1 MSASVLGINASYNF
15 YPQWVP
21 VADDWNRMFGNKV
34 DANGGYLTDP
44 VVYGQM
50 TLSNWPNMATDAACK
65 AYVDA
70 ILGDSNSLPDAPA
83 DGTPYCRA
91 NHGWVPAP
99 TTLTGAVAGDM
110 AIGGNLS
117 VGGTS
122 ILAGEVLI
130 GTNVFSGYALDM
142 VGALRTTGS
151 ATFGDVALAPRALI
165 GPVTDAGYTL
175 DVSGATRIVL
185 NPNVSWLTITS
196 NPATVPP
203 PLLPND
209 TQLQFVGGDG
219 LCSRTE
225 YVTYGDMGI
234 LTFRKA
240 NGTGAAP
247 TATAGNMF
255 ALIGQGYDGSA
266 WTTSQRAA
274 FYCIASGTWTPTSTP
289 TWLSWWTTPVGGTT
303 CVEGMRLQPSGNLS
317 IGATADAGYKLDVT
331 GSGRF
336 QIVPPTSWLTLTANP
351 LTLTPQ
357 VNVLLQLIGAD
368 TTAPRIEI
376 DAFSSTPSQGG
387 QITFRKSGGTAA
399 SPIGTSGNIGSINCY
414 GHDGTAWGAT
424 SRGSILATA
433 PATWTLT
440 SNPVDFA
447 FNVTPINAI
456 VQAEAMRLNNAGRLL
471 IGSATDNGLDRL
483 QVTGTARLSSGVGV
497 FGHVAPTTQPA
508 FTGAKGGNTA
518 LASVIA
524 VLVAAGF
531 GVDTTTA

>member
-50 TLSNWPNMATDAACK
+50 TLSNWPNMDTDAACK

-70 ILGDSNSLPDAPA
+70 ILGEGNSLPDAPA

-99 TTLTGAVAGDM
+99 TTLTGAIAGDM
-110 AIGGNLS
+110 AVGGNLS

-122 ILAGEVLI
+122 TLAGEVLI
-130 GTNVFSGYALDM
+130 GTTVFSGYALDM

-175 DVSGATRIVL
+175 DVSGKTRIVIDG
-185 NPNVSWLTITS
+185 VTSWLTITS

-219 LCSRTE
+219 QCSRTE
-225 YVTYGDMGI
+225 YITYGDMAM

-247 TATAGNMF
+247 TATSGNMF
-255 ALIGQGYDGSA
+255 ALLGQGHDGSA
-266 WTTSQRAA
+266 WTTSMRSA
-274 FYCIASGTWTPTSTP
+274 FYSIASGTWTPTSTP
-289 TWLSWWTTPVGGTT
+289 TWLSWWTTPVGAIV
-303 CVEGMRLQPSGNLS
+303 CAERMRLQPSGNLS
-317 IGATADAGYKLDVT
+317 IGTTADAGYKLNISSFSSSAGLVLLNRNSSVPAAAPTIGDIWLVGPSSSSVGIALDSYNAAGYLT
-331 GSGRF
+331 GRGAGGTPA
-336 QIVPPTSWLTLTANP
+336 VPTAMIGTLSFLTLA
-351 LTLTPQ
+351 
-357 VNVLLQLIGAD
+357 VEGHD
-368 TTAPRIEI
+368 
-376 DAFSSTPSQGG
+376 STGYSFNEAYK
-387 QITFRKSGGTAA
+387 ITAA
-399 SPIGTSGNIGSINCY
+399 S
-414 GHDGTAWGAT
+414 
-424 SRGSILATA
+424 
-433 PATWTLT
+433 TWSASNHAYQHSWSTVPPNST
-440 SNPVDFA
+440 SNA
-447 FNVTPINAI
+447 L
-456 VQAEAMRLNNAGRLL
+456 AMTLSATGRLL
-471 IGSATDNGLDRL
+471 IGSATDNGLDKL
-483 QVTGTARLSSGVGV
+483 QITGTARASSGIGV
-497 FGHVAPTTQPA
+497 FGHVAPTVQPS
-508 FTGAKGGNTA
+508 FSGAKGGNTA